1 MSLFTVLAIIG
12 IVLLI
17 TGGFIQALNF
27 LLWAGAILLVAAV
40 ISFLFGRASRK

>member
-12 IVLLI
+12 IILLI
-17 TGGFIQALNF
+17 TGGFVPALNF
-27 LLWAGAILLVAAV
+27 LLWAGVILLVAAV